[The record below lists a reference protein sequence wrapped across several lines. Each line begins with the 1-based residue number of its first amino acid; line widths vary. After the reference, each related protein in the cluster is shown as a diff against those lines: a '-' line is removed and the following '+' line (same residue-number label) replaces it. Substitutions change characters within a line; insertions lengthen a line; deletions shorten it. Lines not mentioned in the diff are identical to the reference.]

1 MEKILNYI
9 EEKNYHAIKDYLTEI
24 DIVDISDIFE
34 ELPEIE
40 VVKLFRLLHKNKA
53 AEVFAYLSPEKQQ
66 IIVEAITDTE
76 ISKIM
81 NELFLDDAVD
91 FIEEMPA
98 NVVTRVLKNV
108 STKTRNLINHFLQ
121 YPEDSAGS
129 IMTIEYVELKESL
142 SVKEAF
148 DYIRKTGEDKE
159 TIYTCYVIGNDRKLV
174 GVVEVKS
181 LLLAN
186 PTDLI
191 KDIMKKVVKF
201 AYTTDDQE
209 KLVTDFRRYG
219 LLAMPVVDKE
229 ERLVGIVTIDDAVD
243 ILEEEN
249 TEDFQKMAA
258 LAPSDEPYLKT
269 GTFNLAKNR
278 IVWLLVLMLSATVT
292 GFIISGFENAIIL
305 VPALVAF
312 IPMLMDTGG
321 NAGAQV
327 STLVIR
333 GMALHEIETKNF
345 FLVLWK
351 ELKVSIVVGFVLALV
366 NFIRIWVM
374 YDMSLA
380 LVVSIT
386 LYFTVII
393 AKTFGSILPIIAKIV
408 KLDPALMASPIITT
422 IVDASA
428 LIVYF
433 LVAKIFLRI

>member
-9 EEKNYHAIKDYLTEI
+9 EEKNYQAIKEYLNEI
-24 DIVDISDIFE
+24 DIVDIAEIFE

-40 VVKLFRLLHKNKA
+40 VVKLFRLLNKNKA
-53 AEVFAYLSPEKQQ
+53 AEVFAYLSADKQQ
-66 IIVEAITDTE
+66 LIVEAITDSE
-76 ISKIM
+76 VAKIM
-81 NELFLDDAVD
+81 EELFIDDAVD

-98 NVVTRVLKNV
+98 GVVTRVLKNV
-108 STKTRNLINHFLQ
+108 SSKTRNLINHFLQ

-129 IMTIEYVELKESL
+129 IMTIEFVELKETL
-142 SVKEAF
+142 TVKEAF

-159 TIYTCYVIGNDRKLV
+159 TIYTCYVISPDRKLL
-174 GVVEVKS
+174 GVVEVKH
-181 LLLAN
+181 LLLAQ

-191 KDIMKKVVKF
+191 RDIMKKVV
-201 AYTTDDQE
+201 AYAHTTDDQE
-209 KLVTDFRRYG
+209 HIANEFKRYG

-229 ERLVGIVTIDDAVD
+229 ERLVGIVTIDDIVD
-243 ILEEEN
+243 IIEEEN

-269 GTFNLAKNR
+269 GTFELAKHR

-292 GFIISGFENAIIL
+292 GVIISGFEDAILI

-333 GMALHEIETKNF
+333 GLALQEIETKNI
-345 FLVLWK
+345 LKVLWK
-351 ELKVSIVVGFVLALV
+351 EIKVSVVVGFALALV
-366 NFIRIWVM
+366 NFIRIWIM
-374 YDMSLA
+374 YDLSLA
-380 LVVSIT
+380 IVVSIT

-393 AKTFGSILPIIAKIV
+393 AKAVGSILPLIAKMI
-408 KLDPALMASPIITT
+408 KLDPALMAAPIITT

-428 LIVYF
+428 LIIYF
-433 LVAKIFLRI
+433 MVAKVLLGI